1 MTDWEWYDDI
11 PTKVLWL
18 HLLLRA
24 NHEDNAWRGR
34 TIKRG
39 QLITS
44 VSHLA
49 EETGLSVRQVR
60 TALEHL
66 KSTHELT
73 TESTNRYTLVTLENY
88 AKYQGDDVESDKPKT
103 RKATSKGQ
111 TSDKQA
117 TTNKNEKND
126 KNSIYSGLPLALQE
140 ALKEFESMRK
150 QIKKPV
156 TSDNTRKRIL
166 SDLKKLADVN
176 SPQAIAIVNQSTDR
190 CWQGLYPLSKDY
202 EVKTNT
208 EEAKK
213 NKQVAVEGLKQ
224 RLAELKAE
232 LKNAQDE
239 FALDKSQDKFNKMTQ
254 LRTDIGRVEE
264 MISKG
269 EK

>member
-1 MTDWEWYDDI
+1 MLDWEWYDDV

-18 HLLLRA
+18 HLLLTA
-24 NHEDNAWRGR
+24 NYEDKDWRGI
-34 TIKRG
+34 TIPKGSRF
-39 QLITS
+39 TS
-44 VSHLA
+44 VGKLA
-49 EETGLSVRQVR
+49 LETGLTDKQIR
-60 TALEHL
+60 TALKKL
-66 KSTHELT
+66 
-73 TESTNRYTLVTLENY
+73 ESTNNIIVQGRTNGTLVTLVNWEL
-88 AKYQGDDVESDKPKT
+88 YQSQEKPKGKQ
-103 RKATSKGQ
+103 KASKGQ
-111 TSDKQA
+111 TEGEQRA
-117 TTNKNEKND
+117 TTKEIKKERNKE
-126 KNSIYSGLPLALQE
+126 IYSDLPLELQNAL
-140 ALKEFESMRK
+140 AEFENMRK

-213 NKQVAVEGLKQ
+213 NRQVAVEGLKQ

-239 FALDKSQDKFNKMTQ
+239 FALNKSQDKFNKMTQ